1 MGVFLKQK
9 DKTKN
14 LQFFFIEFKMMT
26 IIKQSNGRW
35 WNVNDIWWM
44 CWMDGVALRITL
56 FLVFILL
63 VEKSQMNRN
72 VSLVF
77 NLRRRIYCL
86 EFWIWFTHIH
96 TDRQRYKCQL
106 TCCEWSSGRHMSA
119 STCCNCYAWC
129 SCRGAT
135 CWRSVVCYW
144 TRFIVAWPCIIL

>member
-1 MGVFLKQK
+1 
-9 DKTKN
+9 
-14 LQFFFIEFKMMT
+14 MT

-44 CWMDGVALRITL
+44 FGMDGVAFRITL

-96 TDRQRYKCQL
+96 TDRQRYKCPTYLLWVKQRPTHECVHVLQL
-106 TCCEWSSGRHMSA
+106 LRLMQLLGCYLLEIRCMLLDSFHSGLAMYH
-119 STCCNCYAWC
+119 
-129 SCRGAT
+129 
-135 CWRSVVCYW
+135 SVMG
-144 TRFIVAWPCIIL
+144 